1 MSESE
6 AKSESSR
13 SWLERLSMALTG
25 EPSSRDELV
34 EVLRAS
40 EQRDLLD
47 AEVLSIIEGALT
59 VSDMRAREIMVPR
72 AQVVFVRIDQ
82 TPGEIL
88 SIVIDSKHSRFPV
101 LADGSDEVLGI
112 LMAKDLLFLA
122 HPDRS
127 EKFNLRD
134 LLRPASGI
142 PESKRLNVLLQ
153 EFRANRNHLAVVYD
167 EYGGLSGIVTIED
180 VLEQIVGDI
189 EDFIKAHTDGTFMVK
204 ALTTIEDF
212 NEVFDSSFAD
222 DEYDTVGGMMMH
234 RIGRLPTRDDVL
246 EIDGLEFRV
255 MNADNRRVHLLQ
267 VTRRHKDG

>member
-1 MSESE
+1 MSDSES
-6 AKSESSR
+6 KSESSR
-13 SWLERLSMALTG
+13 TWLERLSMALTG

-59 VSDMRAREIMVPR
+59 VSDMRAREIMVPE
-72 AQVVFVRIDQ
+72 AQIVFVRIDQ

-88 SIVIDSKHSRFPV
+88 SVVIDSKHSRFPV

-127 EKFNLRD
+127 ERFNLRD

-142 PESKRLNVLLQ
+142 PGASAECAPPGVSRQ
-153 EFRANRNHLAVVYD
+153 RNHLAVVYD

-189 EDFIKAHTDGTFMVK
+189 EDEFDYDEEDFIKAHTDGTFMVR
-204 ALTTIEDF
+204 A
-212 NEVFDSSFAD
+212 
-222 DEYDTVGGMMMH
+222 
-234 RIGRLPTRDDVL
+234 PTD
-246 EIDGLEFRV
+246 
-255 MNADNRRVHLLQ
+255 
-267 VTRRHKDG
+267 